1 MGVVGGSAIS
11 GAERQKVGFIIDV
24 WMCVHVRVNRTAVV
38 LTRRVGFVGGSAVAA
53 AESQKA
59 GEPAQGRTDSQN
71 E

>member
-1 MGVVGGSAIS
+1 
-11 GAERQKVGFIIDV
+11 
-24 WMCVHVRVNRTAVV
+24 MCVHVRVNRTAVV